1 VTAAI
6 QFRGGDALQRM
17 PPAASGVMLLNPPY
31 GERIEVA
38 GVAGS
43 GARGAGRESA
53 HTDDG
58 GDFFPQLATHWKK
71 NYAGW
76 TAWVLTPDL
85 KLPSRMRL
93 KESRRV
99 PMWNGPIECRL
110 FRFDM
115 VAGSARTRPGSASK

>member
-1 VTAAI
+1 MSYESEDVPEGR
-6 QFRGGDALQRM
+6 F
-17 PPAASGVMLLNPPY
+17 
-31 GERIEVA
+31 
-38 GVAGS
+38 
-43 GARGAGRESA
+43 GAREIA

-58 GDFFPQLATHWKK
+58 GEFFSQLATHWKH

-85 KLPSRMRL
+85 KLPSKMRL

-110 FRFDM
+110 FKFDM
-115 VAGSARTRPGSASK
+115 VKGSARVK